1 MLGLSP
7 KQMSLIW
14 FLWAAAICRAVVSV
28 LSGKKMVPQAGM
40 DKGHTATAGTPKDY
54 GCRSHREAGALWLC
68 GNQFQLLCSWLAFWL
83 ASTVCKYL
91 QEKLREWDPS
101 LAQASLAM
109 ECWSWLA
116 GNFKGS
122 VVEPHDAEFHKCF
135 LGEGT
140 GVGKGLACCQP
151 GMSIEVCLETQ
162 VSSDQWAWLSFFH
175 WFASLCPLLP
185 WLPFSRFLGLTRY

>member
-28 LSGKKMVPQAGM
+28 LLGKKMVPQAGM

-54 GCRSHREAGALWLC
+54 GCSSHREAGALWLC

-91 QEKLREWDPS
+91 QEKQRVGPKSGSGKSGHGMLKLACWEFQRLSCGTTWCWISQVFSRRGNRRRKRTSLLPAWHVHRSLSRDSGVIWPVS
-101 LAQASLAM
+101 LAEFLPLICFPLSTPTLA
-109 ECWSWLA
+109 A
-116 GNFKGS
+116 
-122 VVEPHDAEFHKCF
+122 
-135 LGEGT
+135 
-140 GVGKGLACCQP
+140 
-151 GMSIEVCLETQ
+151 
-162 VSSDQWAWLSFFH
+162 
-175 WFASLCPLLP
+175 LL
-185 WLPFSRFLGLTRY
+185 